1 MKTIHEKCGVKN
13 YMKEDH
19 RRYRRNFC
27 SSKTRPEKRQAS
39 TGIKP
44 LTSAIKV
51 HFTTISTKKSTGK
64 AL

>member
-1 MKTIHEKCGVKN
+1 MRSEEL
-13 YMKEDH
+13 YE
-19 RRYRRNFC
+19 RRIGIDGTFAVA
-27 SSKTRPEKRQAS
+27 KTRPEKRQAS

-51 HFTTISTKKSTGK
+51 HFPTISTKKSTGK